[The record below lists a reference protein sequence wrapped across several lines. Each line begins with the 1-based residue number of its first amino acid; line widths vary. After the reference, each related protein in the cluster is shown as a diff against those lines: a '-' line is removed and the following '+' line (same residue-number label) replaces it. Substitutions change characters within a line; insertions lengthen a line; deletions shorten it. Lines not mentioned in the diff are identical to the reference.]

1 MWDVTCDV
9 AWRELRQAVE
19 AGEEVDWGD
28 YIPFGELVPPGD
40 VEAEDRLDC
49 HDPCRV
55 SAEGDVRSPEEM
67 VSRGG

>member
-28 YIPFGELVPPGD
+28 YIPLGELVPPGEPAGRD
-40 VEAEDRLDC
+40 QGLMRWVASAGRL
-49 HDPCRV
+49 
-55 SAEGDVRSPEEM
+55 VRSLLT
-67 VSRGG
+67 RK